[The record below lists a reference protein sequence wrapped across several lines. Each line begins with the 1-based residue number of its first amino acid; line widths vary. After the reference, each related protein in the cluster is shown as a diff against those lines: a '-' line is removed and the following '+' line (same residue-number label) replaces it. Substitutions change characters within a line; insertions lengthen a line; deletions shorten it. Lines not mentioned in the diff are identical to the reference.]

1 MFLCECECVEESRS
15 LYLFIL
21 SLSVIGDEIMRRIE
35 ELFCQSYEV
44 YFYFLS

>member
-1 MFLCECECVEESRS
+1 MLLCECVKESKS

-21 SLSVIGDEIMRRIE
+21 SLSVIGDEIMRSIE

-44 YFYFLS
+44 YFYIP

>member
-1 MFLCECECVEESRS
+1 VSVLRS
-15 LYLFIL
+15 LGAYICL
-21 SLSVIGDEIMRRIE
+21 SCLYRLLEMKIMRRIE